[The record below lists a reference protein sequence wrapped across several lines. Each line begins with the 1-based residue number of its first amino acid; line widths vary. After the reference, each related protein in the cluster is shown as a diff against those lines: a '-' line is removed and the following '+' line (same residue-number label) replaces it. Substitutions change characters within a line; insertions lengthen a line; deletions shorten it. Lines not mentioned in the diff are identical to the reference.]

1 MDIEDTLLM
10 IPGPVKVASRVLRAM
25 SKPMISHRSADF
37 GNIYEDCISLIKELF
52 DTKNDV
58 VVLSGSGTCGMEAA
72 VGGVIGK
79 DDKIVTVTNGKFGE
93 RFTELGDRYGTAIPL
108 DFPWG
113 TSFDLDRI
121 EAALEEGAKAVAMV
135 HNETSVGMI
144 NPAKEV
150 GELARKHDTLFIVD
164 GISSVGGNEFLT
176 DEWGIDIAITGSQ
189 KCIAVPPGLAMV
201 SVSKKAEEM
210 LEDGKGGYYTD
221 LKAHLKSARKSPCQ
235 TPYTPAVSLFYALQ
249 EALHMAAE
257 DGFPERRNRMASL
270 AEGVRQAAAALE
282 IELFPQPDQRSAY
295 SNTVSAMKMPQGI
308 SDDQL
313 RGGMRKRGV
322 VVSGGQADLK
332 GKIFR
337 IGTMGVCT
345 ESDVL
350 RTIQTLELVLE
361 TEGVISSLG
370 AGVEAA
376 SKSIDA

>member
-1 MDIEDTLLM
+1 MDVEDTLLM
-10 IPGPVKVASRVLRAM
+10 IPGPVKVSSRVLRAM

-37 GNIYEDCISLIKELF
+37 GDILDDCLVLVKELF
-52 DTKNDV
+52 ETKNDA

-72 VGGVIGK
+72 VGAIVGK

-93 RFTELGDRYGTAIPL
+93 RFTELGDRYGTSVPI

-113 TSFDLDRI
+113 TSFDLEQI
-121 EAALEEGAKAVAMV
+121 EAALEKGAKAIAMV
-135 HNETSVGMI
+135 HNETSVGLT

-150 GELARKHDTLFIVD
+150 GKLARKHDAIFIVD

-201 SVSKKAEEM
+201 TVSKKVEDM
-210 LEDGKGGYYTD
+210 LEDNKGGYYTD
-221 LKAHLKSARKSPCQ
+221 LKAHLKSAKKSQ

-249 EALHMAAE
+249 EALHMTAE
-257 DGFPERRNRMASL
+257 DGFQNRRDKMSNL
-270 AEGVRQAAAALE
+270 AEGVRQAAAALN
-282 IELFPQPDQRSAY
+282 IELFPQPDQYSAY
-295 SNTVSAMKMPQGI
+295 SNTVTAMKMPEGI

-322 VVSGGQADLK
+322 VVSGGQSSLK

-345 ESDVL
+345 EADVF
-350 RTIQTLELVLE
+350 RTIQTLELVLKK
-361 TEGVISSLG
+361 EGYISKLG
-370 AGVEAA
+370 AGLEAA
-376 SKSIDA
+376 SNVIDT

>member
-37 GNIYEDCISLIKELF
+37 GVIYEDCISLIKELF
-52 DTKNDV
+52 ETKNDA
-58 VVLSGSGTCGMEAA
+58 VVLSGSGTSGMEAA
-72 VGGVIGK
+72 VGGIIGK

-93 RFTELGDRYGTAIPL
+93 RFTELGDRYGTSVPV
-108 DFPWG
+108 DFQWG
-113 TSFDLDRI
+113 TPFELERI
-121 EAALEEGAKAVAMV
+121 EAALEDGAKAIAMV

-144 NPAKEV
+144 NQAKEL
-150 GELARKHDTLFIVD
+150 GKLARKHDAIFIVD

-189 KCIAVPPGLAMV
+189 KCVAVPPGLAMV
-201 SVSKKAEEM
+201 TVSKKAEEM
-210 LEDGKGGYYTD
+210 LEDEKGGYYTD
-221 LKAHLKSARKSPCQ
+221 LKAHLDSARKSPCQ

-257 DGFPERRNRMASL
+257 EGFRERRDRLGRLS
-270 AEGVRQAAAALE
+270 EGVRQAASALE
-282 IELFPQPDQRSAY
+282 IELFPKLNQYSRY
-295 SNTVSAMKMPQGI
+295 SNTVTAMKTPDGI
-308 SDDQL
+308 TDEKL
-313 RGGMRKRGV
+313 RGSMRKRGV
-322 VVSGGQADLK
+322 IISGGQADLK

-350 RTIQTLELVLE
+350 RTIQTLELVLKK
-361 TEGVISSLG
+361 EGIISSLG
-370 AGVEAA
+370 SGVEAA
-376 SKSIDA
+376 SKAIDV